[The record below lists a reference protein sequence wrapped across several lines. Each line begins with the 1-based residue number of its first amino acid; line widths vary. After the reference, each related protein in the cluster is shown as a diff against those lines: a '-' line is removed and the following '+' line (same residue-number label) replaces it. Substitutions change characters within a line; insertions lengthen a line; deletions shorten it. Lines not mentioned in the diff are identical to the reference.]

1 MLNKKKMKMIAAI
14 ALLLVISSIAL
25 VFDSSKISAQAQ
37 PVSQPSAGPLP
48 SDVNPSVTVTTDPFL
63 GVSPNPIGVGQSVL
77 INMWLHPPI
86 NVNRQFLKA
95 FEIVITKP
103 DGTSETIGQIDSY
116 AGDSTAWFDYPI
128 SMVGTYKFK
137 FNFIGM
143 WFPAGRYYLGQM
155 VTNSSGQVMDSA
167 YYKPSS
173 TKEVEIT
180 AQQDIVYSYPPAALP
195 TDYWTRPASPENR
208 EWWPILG
215 NWPNTG
221 IVGGGSNWPA
231 NTNTYM
237 SNYNFI
243 PYVQAPNSA
252 HVVWKRQNNIGGLI
266 GGTAGQISVTL
277 GGLTGTGYPTLVY
290 SGRCYEVI
298 SKVNTTTNVAAQNH
312 WRCYDLRTGEV
323 YWERMVTSGETIP
336 TWIEYAKQGEE
347 VPGAS
352 ARAGVNVY
360 LVAITGP
367 SGSNDGR
374 ILKYDPWTGVLTYN
388 ITGVPSGMNAG
399 TLYGYPNVYSIQT
412 VGSKYF
418 LIKWNVENNGGN
430 WAYGGGGG
438 QTTVTNFT
446 QRIKSN
452 ISWPFSSLG
461 TCDFETGVAV
471 TAQGISS
478 NGTGTSIAQRLIGV
492 NINTGAVMWN
502 ITTDLNSGI
511 ETFFSSGTGVAD
523 HGKYAGKIQNGEV
536 WAWDLLT
543 GNIAWKSKMP
553 SWPWGVFGAY
563 HVQSAYGLLIHND
576 YDGVRAI
583 NWTNGNVEW
592 VFRAPVAPFETPY
605 NEQQAWHSSGVVA
618 DGKLYTFTCEHTPSQ
633 PLTRD
638 WKLYCIDMTN
648 GKNVWNISCGQS
660 IPGSRYIMGAVAD
673 GYLAYTN
680 EYNFYLYVYGKGLST
695 TTVTAPQSTVAK
707 GTPVLIQGTVLD
719 QSPAQPNTPCVSKE
733 SMTTYMEYLHAQQPI
748 DGKYHN
754 ATATGVPVTLLAMD
768 GNGSIIQIGATTS
781 DMSGTFAYQWTPP
794 AEGVYRITATFAG
807 DDSYGSSWAETGL
820 SIGPAPAEPT
830 QQNPVQVQTD
840 NNPMYFAIST
850 VAIIIAIAVATLLLL
865 RKK

>member
-1 MLNKKKMKMIAAI
+1 MHSEKRTKILAAITILLMTASI
-14 ALLLVISSIAL
+14 ALLSNFSSI
-25 VFDSSKISAQAQ
+25 SAEAQ
-37 PVSQPSAGPLP
+37 TTSQPSAGALP
-48 SDVNPSVTVTTDPFL
+48 AGANPSVTITTDPFL
-63 GVSPNPIGVGQSVL
+63 GVSPSTIGVGQSVL
-77 INMWLHPPI
+77 VNMWLHPPI

-103 DGTSETIGQIDSY
+103 DGTTEKIGGIDSY
-116 AGDSTAWFDYPI
+116 AGDSTAWLEYPI

-137 FNFIGM
+137 FNFLGM
-143 WFPAGRYYLGQM
+143 WFPAGRYFFGQI
-155 VTNSSGQVMDSA
+155 VTNSSGQVIDSA

-173 TKEVEIT
+173 TPEVSIT
-180 AQQDIVYSYPPAALP
+180 AQQDMIYSYPPAALP

-208 EWWPILG
+208 EWWSILG

-221 IVGGGSNWPA
+221 IVGGGQYWPA
-231 NTNTYM
+231 DTNTYM
-237 SNYNFI
+237 SNYNFV
-243 PYVQAPNSA
+243 PYVQGPNTA

-266 GGTAGQISVTL
+266 GGIAGQISVTI
-277 GGLTGTGYPTLVY
+277 GGLTGSGYPTLIY

-298 SKVNTTTNVAAQNH
+298 SEVNTTTNVAAQNF
-312 WRCYDLRTGEV
+312 WRCYDLRTGQI
-323 YWERMVTSGETIP
+323 YWERMIIQGETIP

-352 ARAGVNVY
+352 ARAGINVY
-360 LVAITGP
+360 LVAITGA

-374 ILKYDPWTGVLTYN
+374 ILKYDPWTGAIAYN
-388 ITGVPSGMNAG
+388 ITGVPSGVAAG

-412 VGSKYF
+412 SGSKYF
-418 LIKWNVENNGGN
+418 LIRWNVENNGGN

-471 TAQGISS
+471 TVQGINS
-478 NGTGTSIAQRLIGV
+478 NGTGTSVAQRLIGV

-511 ETFFSSGTGVAD
+511 ETFFSSGTGVSD
-523 HGKYAGKIQNGEV
+523 HGKYAGKMQNGEV
-536 WAWDLLT
+536 WAWDLMT

-583 NWTNGNVEW
+583 NWTSGNVEW
-592 VFRAPVAPFETPY
+592 VFRAPTPAFETPY
-605 NEQQAWHSSGVVA
+605 NSQQAWHSSGVVA

-638 WKLYCIDMTN
+638 WKLYCINMTN
-648 GKNVWNISCGQS
+648 GENVWNISTGQS

-680 EYNFYLYVYGKGLST
+680 EYNFYLYVYGKGQSK
-695 TTVTAPQSTVAK
+695 TTVTAPQTTVAK
-707 GTPVLIQGTVLD
+707 GTSVLIQGTVLD
-719 QSPAQPNTPCVSKE
+719 QSPAQPDTPCISRE

-754 ATATGVPVTLLAMD
+754 ATVTGVPVTLLVLDQTGAITTI
-768 GNGSIIQIGATTS
+768 GSTSS

-794 AEGVYRITATFAG
+794 GEGVYRITATFPG

-820 SIGPAPAEPT
+820 SVGPAPTEITIPEQATPPDYT
-830 QQNPVQVQTD
+830 MPL
-840 NNPMYFAIST
+840 
-850 VAIIIAIAVATLLLL
+850 IAGFLAVIIAVAIVGILVI
-865 RKK
+865 KKK